1 MCFQLGQ
8 TLGSVFQ
15 VGRRRAEVEGD
26 SCFGAYCG
34 IQTANDNQRPR
45 EGAVEVMENALI
57 LRATERMSRHTGRW
71 RSGVRRQA

>member
-8 TLGSVFQ
+8 TLGSVFR
-15 VGRRRAEVEGD
+15 VGSRRAEVEGD
-26 SCFGAYCG
+26 SCFG

-57 LRATERMSRHTGRW
+57 LRAAKRMSRHTGRW